1 MTGSKPPHEQSPED
15 DTALLIAAFNSVMTS
30 YNANI
35 DRGLQVV
42 NYFLVVT
49 AILATGRGSGLGG
62 CRRPAR
68 FCYEV
73 DMR

>member
-1 MTGSKPPHEQSPED
+1 MTGSKPPREQSPED
-15 DTALLIAAFNSVMTS
+15 DTALLIAVFNSVMTS
-30 YNANI
+30 CNANI

-42 NYFLVVT
+42 NYFLVAPRSWLPVEVQDSV
-49 AILATGRGSGLGG
+49 AAGDRHG
-62 CRRPAR
+62 